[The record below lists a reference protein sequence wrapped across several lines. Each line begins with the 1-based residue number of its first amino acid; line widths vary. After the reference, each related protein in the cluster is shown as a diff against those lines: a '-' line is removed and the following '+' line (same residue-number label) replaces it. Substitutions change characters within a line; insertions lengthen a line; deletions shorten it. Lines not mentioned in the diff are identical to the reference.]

1 MIDWLIDWLIDR
13 CYTFVLSTVLVFHP
27 FNGREGNKNFTIG
40 NHCYYKYQYFNNKP
54 TKNIND
60 ENERNIISGDSWI
73 SREVIYMHT
82 QTIYLP
88 TQTDFLVLIYHT
100 PEKKV
105 KMSLRK
111 KTCSL
116 SSEGKKV
123 FKKYSRILTF
133 TCTGNVCKMSPDC
146 VV

>member
-1 MIDWLIDWLIDR
+1 MNKNQQSKHGFYLKLHIDWLIDR
-13 CYTFVLSTVLVFHP
+13 CYTFYQQYSYFTHLMAVKATKMSQSETIATISTS
-27 FNGREGNKNFTIG
+27 I
-40 NHCYYKYQYFNNKP
+40 FNNKS

-73 SREVIYMHT
+73 SRGVIYIHT

-88 TQTDFLVLIYHT
+88 TQTDFLVLIFHT

-123 FKKYSRILTF
+123 F
-133 TCTGNVCKMSPDC
+133 
-146 VV
+146 